1 MYNNNV
7 ISDDYFTFL
16 NNLSKLIN
24 VYSANTRVYIS
35 KRILTIK
42 MFRAVCVEK
51 RSQTVL
57 REFDISIT

>member
-24 VYSANTRVYIS
+24 VYSVNTRVLH
-35 KRILTIK
+35 K
-42 MFRAVCVEK
+42 
-51 RSQTVL
+51 
-57 REFDISIT
+57 

>member
-24 VYSANTRVYIS
+24 VYSVNTRVLY
-35 KRILTIK
+35 K
-42 MFRAVCVEK
+42 
-51 RSQTVL
+51 
-57 REFDISIT
+57 

>member
-1 MYNNNV
+1 M
-7 ISDDYFTFL
+7 FTM
-16 NNLSKLIN
+16 LI
-24 VYSANTRVYIS
+24 RLFYIS